1 MEQPIDET
9 PVNNAEIQI
18 LSPRNRKRF
27 NKLLPQIE
35 SVITQLKNDNQ
46 ELKKKIENVK
56 DFEISWEVASEKPYH
71 LRYVI
76 GDSEELIPE
85 IKPR

>member
-1 MEQPIDET
+1 MEQFD
-9 PVNNAEIQI
+9 NADSII
-18 LSPRNRKRF
+18 LSKRNQKRF

-35 SVITQLKNDNQ
+35 DVITQLKNDNQ
-46 ELKKKIENVK
+46 ELKKQIKNVK

-71 LRYVI
+71 LSYTI
-76 GDSEELIPE
+76 GDNEELIPE